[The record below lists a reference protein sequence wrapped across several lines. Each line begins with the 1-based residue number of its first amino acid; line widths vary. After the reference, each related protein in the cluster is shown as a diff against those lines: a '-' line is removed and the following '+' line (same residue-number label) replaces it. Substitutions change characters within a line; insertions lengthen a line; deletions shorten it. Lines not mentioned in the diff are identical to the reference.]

1 MVMYCICIGVNWPS
15 RHRALWFKTQRSTA
29 HRLPGGRPGGV
40 QAYKLPPLQASE
52 PAVAT
57 LVTASSWGVAASA
70 LAAEV
75 LDCSLAALFAP
86 SKEAE
91 EALPLALDD
100 MRVLADA
107 GRENVG

>member
-29 HRLPGGRPGGV
+29 HRLPGGLPGGV

-57 LVTASSWGVAASA
+57 LVTASGWVVGASA
-70 LAAEV
+70 LATEV
-75 LDCSLAALFAP
+75 LDCSLPALFV
-86 SKEAE
+86 SSREAE